1 MMDSPTKDKLFE
13 AIWEYQLYEFHIYNL
28 DELLVSEEEIKKYQK
43 DLRKEIDNDLVNIA
57 HSEFGENVT
66 FQGETYF
73 IPSELKVVKEIF
85 CYESTDLFIE
95 NTIFTDL
102 DDCIKYLNNTNF
114 DEFLQPNIDEKYLEK
129 HFEIAEGRKL
139 Y

>member
-1 MMDSPTKDKLFE
+1 MDSITKDKLFE
-13 AIWEYQLYEFHIYNL
+13 AIWEYQLYEFYIYNL
-28 DELLVSEEEIKKYQK
+28 DELLVSDEEIKKYQK

-66 FQGETYF
+66 FQGETTF
-73 IPSELKVVKEIF
+73 IPSELKVIKEIF

-102 DDCIKYLNNTNF
+102 DDCIKYINNTNF